1 MKSPI
6 KSGRL
11 LQEIRNIISSIGPMA
26 VGFSAG
32 VDSTLLLKL
41 AHDVLGDRVVA
52 VTTVSATLPA
62 SEREEAARLAGF
74 IGARHRFVESDET
87 SDPRYLANTNRRC
100 YFCKSELFRILR
112 EEADR
117 LGLGAIAY
125 GAQRDDLGEFR
136 PGMEAARES
145 GARAPLLEAG
155 LGKGEIRRLSRN
167 LGLPTWDKP
176 AMACLS
182 SRIPHGT
189 AIDVDDLARV
199 EQAEEAVRS
208 LGFRLFRVRAM
219 GNHARVEIAREEM
232 PRLEDRTLRDSLLR
246 SVRDSG
252 YAEVILD
259 PEGYRAG
266 GGASFPARA
275 GGG

>member
-1 MKSPI
+1 MRPEQ
-6 KSGRL
+6 RL
-11 LQEIRNIISSIGPMA
+11 PEIRSIISSIGPMA

-41 AHDVLGDRVVA
+41 AHDVLRDQVVA
-52 VTTVSATLPA
+52 VTTVSASLPA
-62 SEREEAARLAGF
+62 SEREEADHLAGL
-74 IGARHRFVESDET
+74 IGARHRFVESEET

-112 EEADR
+112 EEAGR
-117 LGLGAIAY
+117 LGLSAIAY

-136 PGMEAARES
+136 PGMEAAREY

-155 LGKGEIRRLSRN
+155 LGKAEVRSLSRT

-189 AIDVDDLARV
+189 AIDLDDLVRV
-199 EQAEEAVRS
+199 ERAEEAVRS

-219 GNHARVEIAREEM
+219 GSRARVEIAREEM
-232 PRLEDRTLRDSLLR
+232 PRLESPLLKESLLR

-252 YAEVILD
+252 YVEVVLD

-266 GGASFPARA
+266 GGASFRAGA